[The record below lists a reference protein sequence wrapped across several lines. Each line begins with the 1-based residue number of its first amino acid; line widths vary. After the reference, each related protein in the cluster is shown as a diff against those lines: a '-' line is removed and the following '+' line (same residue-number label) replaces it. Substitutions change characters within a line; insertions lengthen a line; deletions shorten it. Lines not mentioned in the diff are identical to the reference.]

1 MLVRPAGAGDWQRQA
16 RTAGDQ
22 RVSRKSA
29 NRCKRL
35 SPPWSFLLP
44 PKVGVGDTVEI
55 TLRLR
60 NVGSRP
66 MDFQLPGRP
75 VAFDIAIVRP
85 DGTEVWRRLAK
96 GVVGSALML
105 LRLEP
110 GGIKDFVVQWPQVDN
125 AGLPVGHGTY
135 VVRGTLPTEAGQL
148 AAPPRDLLI
157 ERPTKFER
165 FSLFCRIWISS
176 LRVDRRIDRHARAQ
190 RMGRVTRLVHRD
202 LDRNPLHHLGEVSGG
217 VVRR

>member
-1 MLVRPAGAGDWQRQA
+1 MLVLFTAPALPLQA
-16 RTAGDQ
+16 DCWDVEGIGE
-22 RVSRKSA
+22 VSGSMQA
-29 NRCKRL
+29 TQPSL
-35 SPPWSFLLP
+35 ELLLP

-60 NVGSRP
+60 NAGSRP

-110 GGIKDFVVQWPQVDN
+110 GGIKDFVVQWAQVDN

-135 VVRGTLPTEAGQL
+135 VVRGTLPTETGKLVAM
-148 AAPPRDLLI
+148 PRGLLI
-157 ERPTKFER
+157 EG
-165 FSLFCRIWISS
+165 
-176 LRVDRRIDRHARAQ
+176 RR
-190 RMGRVTRLVHRD
+190 
-202 LDRNPLHHLGEVSGG
+202 
-217 VVRR
+217 